1 MKATQLLHNLGQSLW
16 LDGVTRDSLNQGILD
31 KYIAELSVTG
41 LASDPA
47 IFNQAIRDSTAYD
60 CAIRTE
66 LANGKS
72 GEQLF
77 FNLAIEDIVRSA
89 DLFRPIF
96 NQTNGVDGWVSLDV
110 SPLPAY
116 DMTGAFAMARK
127 LYNCAAR
134 PNVFIKIPGTKEG
147 LPVIEEVIFAGVPVN
162 MTFLFSR
169 EQYVAAAGAFIRGIE
184 RRIDAGLNPHVASVA
199 SIFISHW
206 DAAVAGK
213 VPPKLNN
220 QLGIAM
226 ANRIYKAYGNLLASP
241 RWSHTYN
248 VGARPQRLLW
258 TSTGT
263 KNPLASDIMYVKALA
278 APFTVNAM
286 PEPTLKALADHCELG
301 SIMSPDGGNCEEI
314 IGEFIKAGVKVDI
327 LATQLQ
333 EEGVNSFAKSW
344 TNLMTSLDSKS
355 RALATTSLE
364 FSTET
369 A

>member
-16 LDGVTRDSLNQGILD
+16 LDGVTRDLLNQGILN

-41 LASDPA
+41 LASDSA
-47 IFNQAIRDSTAYD
+47 IFRKAIRDSTAYD

-96 NQTNGVDGWVSLDV
+96 NQTNGVDGWVSLDI
-110 SPLPAY
+110 SPLLAH
-116 DMTGAFAMARK
+116 DTTTILAKVRK

-147 LPVIEEVIFAGVPVN
+147 LPVIEEAIFEGVPVN
-162 MTFLFSR
+162 MTLLFSR
-169 EQYVAAAGAFIRGIE
+169 EQYIAAAGAFIRGIE
-184 RRIDAGLNPHVASVA
+184 RRIGAGLNPHVASVA
-199 SIFISHW
+199 SIFINHW
-206 DAAVAGK
+206 DIAVAGK
-213 VPPKLNN
+213 VPPMLNN

-226 ANRIYKAYGNLLASP
+226 ANRIYKAYHNLLASP
-241 RWSHTYN
+241 RWNRTYN
-248 VGARPQRLLW
+248 AGVRPQRLLW
-258 TSTGT
+258 TGTGT
-263 KNPLASDIMYVKALA
+263 KDPLASDIIYAKALA

-286 PEPTLKALADHCELG
+286 PESTLKALAEHCELG
-301 SIMSPDGGNCEEI
+301 SIMTPDGGNCEEVI
-314 IGEFIKAGVKVDI
+314 SEFIKAGVKVDT

-333 EEGVNSFAKSW
+333 VDGVGSFAKSW
-344 TNLMTSLDSKS
+344 TNLMTLFDSKS
-355 RALATTSLE
+355 RALQAAPLE
-364 FSTET
+364 LSTET